1 MVSVMNIVKEMMK
14 ILLFLTVSFYG
25 SAFVAGIIEAFFN
38 IEVDGWFGL
47 FVMAGMFTVLEIAFH
62 GNYGK
67 KYKTPERGSD
77 EFNDYYELMC
87 GSLVAMYNK
96 THDNSYDIEYRRRL
110 MKLGFSN
117 EEATNLFMFE
127 LMILKSDR
135 KEFLTDPKYI
145 YKPAFDYKTV
155 PLPQKDSW
163 YVEHQMFLLSELVK
177 IWDEAEY
184 TWTYSKD
191 KLTDET
197 IKNRVYS
204 LTRYGGGNLVISYL
218 EMMSEKS
225 HTDIELL
232 KTYAKAEQ
240 DMLYKYRWR
249 VEAVEN
255 PYR

>member
-1 MVSVMNIVKEMMK
+1 MNIVKEIMK
-14 ILLFLTVSFYG
+14 IMLFLTVSFFG
-25 SAFVAGIIEAFFN
+25 SAFIAGIIEAFFN
-38 IEVDGWFGL
+38 IETGGWFGL
-47 FVMAGMFTVLEIAFH
+47 ILMAGMFCVLEIAFR
-62 GNYGK
+62 GNRGK
-67 KYKTPERGSD
+67 QNKTAKRGSD
-77 EFNDYYELMC
+77 EFNEFHDLMC
-87 GSLVAMYNK
+87 GSLVALYNK
-96 THDNSYDIEYRRRL
+96 THDSCYDIEYRRRL

-117 EEATNLFMFE
+117 EEATNLFLFE

-155 PLPQKDSW
+155 PLPQNDSW
-163 YVEHQMFLLSELVK
+163 YTEHQMFLLSELVK

-191 KLTDET
+191 KLTDAA

-218 EMMSEKS
+218 EMMSEKT

-232 KTYAKAEQ
+232 KAYAKAEQ
-240 DMLYKYRWR
+240 DLIYKYRWK

-255 PYR
+255 PYQ